1 MTEPFLPPLLIIA
14 DFPEAL
20 TDLCGISLL
29 ERMRRI
35 ALHLGFHEAMI
46 LSNSVKAV
54 ATHVA
59 DESWHRADV
68 SLTFRE
74 RTGAK
79 VTIGD
84 ILDCLAALKV
94 ASDGRVLIVFA
105 DFYCDERLLRSLA
118 GAQTNSALIDSDTP
132 SIIAP
137 LLENSDTHSSG
148 RLLCAALL
156 SSEWLS
162 RKNRAGTLV
171 EEITSDTTAGRIAG
185 VDAARQQAYV
195 QSMRRSVRPV
205 FFPAPSL
212 ERRPLAE
219 RLLRDA
225 TQKGVLDFPALL
237 HAPIEKWL
245 VSHLCRT
252 TITPNQITLGTGVL
266 GLGVTLLYAC
276 GYLWAG
282 ALLALV
288 IGVLDGIDGKLAR
301 LKAQTTKLGKK
312 EHDLDY
318 LVETSWW
325 TALVY
330 HFHATGQI
338 RYAYVI
344 FFAFFAFQ
352 RMERVAE
359 KAVQRRIGRNL
370 DDFAPFDRLVRI
382 VAGRRNIYTWLFT
395 FFLAIG
401 APATGFI
408 WLCFWGV
415 ASAFIHI
422 LRALQIGFT
431 GQDKVASVSTPS

>member
-1 MTEPFLPPLLIIA
+1 MTESHRPPLLIVA
-14 DFPEAL
+14 DLPEAL

-29 ERMRRI
+29 ERMRRT
-35 ALHLGFHEAMI
+35 ALQIGFTEAMI

-54 ATHVA
+54 TTHFVN
-59 DESWHRADV
+59 ESWRRADV
-68 SLTFRE
+68 LLTFRE
-74 RTGAK
+74 CTGAR

-84 ILDCLAALKV
+84 ILDCVPALRV
-94 ASDGRVLIVFA
+94 ASDARILVVFA
-105 DFYCDERLLRSLA
+105 SFYCDERLLRSLA
-118 GAQTNSALIDSDTP
+118 AAQTNSVLIDSDPP
-132 SIIAP
+132 SIVAP
-137 LLENSDTHSSG
+137 LLENSDGHPS

-162 RKNRAGTLV
+162 RKNRAGILA
-171 EEITSDTTAGRIAG
+171 EEIISDVAAGSMAR

-195 QSMRRSVRPV
+195 RGMRRSVRPV
-205 FFPAPSL
+205 FFPAPPL

-225 TQKGVLDFPALL
+225 TQKGVLDFPALV

-252 TITPNQITLGTGVL
+252 SITPNQITFGTGVL
-266 GLGVTLLYAC
+266 GLCVTVLYAG

-282 ALLALV
+282 VLVALV

-301 LKAQTTKLGKK
+301 LKAQTTKLGKR

-318 LVETSWW
+318 FIETSWW
-325 TALVY
+325 AALAY

-338 RYAYVI
+338 HYAYII
-344 FFAFFAFQ
+344 FAAFFVFD
-352 RMERVAE
+352 RLERLA
-359 KAVQRRIGRNL
+359 KQAVQRRIGRNL
-370 DDFAPFDRLVRI
+370 DDFAPFDRFVRM

-395 FFLAIG
+395 FFVVIG

-408 WLCFWGV
+408 WLCFWGM
-415 ASAFIHI
+415 ASAVIHI
-422 LRALQIGFT
+422 LRALQIGFA
-431 GQDKVASVSTPS
+431 GQDKVTSTPS

>member
-1 MTEPFLPPLLIIA
+1 MTEPNRPPLLIVA
-14 DFPEAL
+14 DSPEAL

-35 ALHLGFHEAMI
+35 ALQLGFREAMI

-54 ATHVA
+54 AAHVA
-59 DESWHRADV
+59 NESWRRADV

-74 RTGAK
+74 RTGAR
-79 VTIGD
+79 VTVGD
-84 ILDCLAALKV
+84 ILDCLAALRV
-94 ASDGRVLIVFA
+94 ASDGRILVVFA
-105 DFYCDERLLRSLA
+105 GFYCDERLLRSLA
-118 GAQTNSALIDSDTP
+118 DAQTNSALIDSDPP

-137 LLENSDTHSSG
+137 LVENSDGHPS

-156 SSEWLS
+156 SSDWLS
-162 RKNRAGTLV
+162 QKNRAGTLV
-171 EEITSDTTAGRIAG
+171 EEIVSDTMAGIMAR

-195 QSMRRSVRPV
+195 RGMRRSLRPV

-225 TQKGVLDFPALL
+225 TQKGALDFPALV

-266 GLGVTLLYAC
+266 GVGVTLLYAC
-276 GYLWAG
+276 GNLWAG
-282 ALLALV
+282 VLLALV
-288 IGVLDGIDGKLAR
+288 IGVLDGVDGKLAR

-318 LVETSWW
+318 FVETSWW
-325 TALVY
+325 AALAY

-344 FFAFFAFQ
+344 FLAFFAFE
-352 RMERVAE
+352 RLERVA
-359 KAVQRRIGRNL
+359 KRAVQRRIGRNL

-395 FFLAIG
+395 FFLVIG

-408 WLCFWGV
+408 WLCFWGM
-415 ASAFIHI
+415 ASAVIHI
-422 LRALQIGFT
+422 FRALQIGFT
-431 GQDKVASVSTPS
+431 GQDKVAPTSTPS

>member
-1 MTEPFLPPLLIIA
+1 MTEPFRPPLLIVA
-14 DFPEAL
+14 DSPEAL

-35 ALHLGFHEAMI
+35 ALHLGFREAMI

-59 DESWHRADV
+59 NESWHRADV

-79 VTIGD
+79 VTVGD
-84 ILDCLAALKV
+84 ILDCLAALRV
-94 ASDGRVLIVFA
+94 ASDGRILIVFA
-105 DFYCDERLLRSLA
+105 GFYCDERLLRSLA
-118 GAQTNSALIDSDTP
+118 DAQTNSALIDSDPP

-171 EEITSDTTAGRIAG
+171 EEITSDTMAGRIAR

-195 QSMRRSVRPV
+195 GSMRRSVRPV

-225 TQKGVLDFPALL
+225 TQKGVLDFPALV

-252 TITPNQITLGTGVL
+252 TITPNQITLGTGIL

-282 ALLALV
+282 VLLALV

-318 LVETSWW
+318 FVETSWW
-325 TALVY
+325 AALAY

-344 FFAFFAFQ
+344 FFAFFAF
-352 RMERVAE
+352 R
-359 KAVQRRIGRNL
+359 
-370 DDFAPFDRLVRI
+370 
-382 VAGRRNIYTWLFT
+382 
-395 FFLAIG
+395 
-401 APATGFI
+401 
-408 WLCFWGV
+408 
-415 ASAFIHI
+415 
-422 LRALQIGFT
+422 
-431 GQDKVASVSTPS
+431 